1 MAKIKIEEIRTTLE
15 ELGWKVISEKYENLE
30 TEMQFECNE
39 GHIIY
44 APWKKLRNK
53 IECPICKAN
62 VYKSVETKVVPKK
75 KGEKR
80 ILALDQA
87 TKVTGYSIY
96 DGTQL
101 VKYGVHSTSQE
112 LQEDKFSDV
121 RGWLINM
128 INVWQPEFVGFE
140 GIQLQDNLSGG
151 QKMGVT
157 TFEALARLQGVIM
170 VTCKEM
176 GIPFEIYPTNTWRQ
190 ACGVKGRARAE
201 KKRSMQKLAKEWFD
215 ITVTEDEADAIGI
228 GKHTAT
234 KFNTTHKVFNWET

>member
-1 MAKIKIEEIRTTLE
+1 MAKIRLE
-15 ELGWKVISEKYENLE
+15 DVREAVEKEGWKVISKTYENLE

-62 VYKSVETKVVPKK
+62 IYKNAETKVVPKK
-75 KGEKR
+75 KGTKR

-87 TKVTGYSIY
+87 TKVTGYAIY
-96 DGTQL
+96 DGDQL
-101 VKYGVHSTSQE
+101 VKYGTHTTSQE
-112 LQEDKFSDV
+112 NQEDKFSDV
-121 RGWLINM
+121 RCWLINM
-128 INVWQPEFVGFE
+128 INVWQPEFIGFE

-157 TFEALARLQGVIM
+157 TFEALARLQGAIM

-176 GIPFEIYPTNTWRQ
+176 GVPFEIYPTNTWRQ

>member
-1 MAKIKIEEIRTTLE
+1 MAKIKIEDLRAAAENI
-15 ELGWKVISEKYENLE
+15 GWKVISEKYENLE
-30 TEMQFECNE
+30 TEMEFQCNE
-39 GHIIY
+39 GHQIY

-53 IECPICKAN
+53 MECPICKAN
-62 VYKSVETKVVPKK
+62 IYKNAETKVVPKK
-75 KGEKR
+75 KGTKR

-87 TKVTGYSIY
+87 TKVTGYAIY
-96 DGTQL
+96 DGDQL
-101 VKYGVHSTSQE
+101 VKYGTFTTYKDT
-112 LQEDKFSDV
+112 QEDKFSDV

-140 GIQLQDNLSGG
+140 GIQLQDNLEGG

-157 TFEALARLQGVIM
+157 TFEALARLQGAIM

-176 GIPFEIYPTNTWRQ
+176 NVPFEIYPTNTWRQ

-215 ITVTEDEADAIGI
+215 ISVTEDEADAIGI
-228 GKHTAT
+228 GKHASTQFGKIYT
-234 KFNTTHKVFNWET
+234 INNWET

>member
-1 MAKIKIEEIRTTLE
+1 MAKIKIEEIRTALE

-39 GHIIY
+39 GHTIY

-87 TKVTGYSIY
+87 TKVTGYSVY

-101 VKYGVHSTSQE
+101 VKYGTHATSQE

-128 INVWQPEFVGFE
+128 INVWQPDFVGFE

-234 KFNTTHKVFNWET
+234 KFNTTHEVFNWET

>member
-1 MAKIKIEEIRTTLE
+1 MAKIKIEEVRSAVE
-15 ELGWKVISEKYENLE
+15 ELGWKLLTEKYENLE
-30 TEMQFECNE
+30 TEMEFECNE
-39 GHIIY
+39 GHLIY

-53 IECPICKAN
+53 IECPICRTN
-62 VYKSVETKVVPKK
+62 VYKNAETKVIPKK
-75 KGEKR
+75 KGQKR

-87 TKVTGYSIY
+87 TKVTGYAIY
-96 DGTQL
+96 DGDQL
-101 VKYGVHSTSQE
+101 VKYGTHSTHQDN
-112 LQEDKFSDV
+112 QEDKFSDV

-140 GIQLQDNLSGG
+140 GIQLQENLEGG
-151 QKMGVT
+151 QRMGVT

-201 KKRSMQKLAKEWFD
+201 KKRSMKELAKKWFD
-215 ITVTEDEADAIGI
+215 VTVTEDEADAIGI
-228 GKHTAT
+228 GKHTASQFGKAHT
-234 KFNTTHKVFNWET
+234 IYNWET